1 LNTFIS
7 NSNESLYAN
16 PKDNDSNE
24 YSHGK
29 ESSVIIK
36 DVEEDNPPI
45 IGFRNESG
53 SRFSTN
59 SFSPSLRRFGLRN
72 TNNNS
77 NSVIITNTE
86 KIKNNEKSN
95 ENILSKTKS
104 ESDTQPEKR
113 IMNRISFYE
122 KMSNETKDENDD
134 NDNSKNCQVNLSNN
148 YPIKNAFITNVL
160 NKYKNAKKY
169 YVYEIS
175 VNLNSCAS
183 SVIPTL
189 KDNKESS
196 IKVYH
201 TFEEFFDFHYQF
213 IEATISNKDS
223 KNNISINEI
232 PTLPSQVQCVND
244 RLAKKR
250 ISGLQTYINGILNS
264 LTVMTSPDIVYN
276 FMSASG
282 FDSLKLM
289 EE

>member
-1 LNTFIS
+1 MTQDESMETDLNEEGQNQNEFKEVMKMLGTFIS

-122 KMSNETKDENDD
+122 KMSNE
-134 NDNSKNCQVNLSNN
+134 
-148 YPIKNAFITNVL
+148 
-160 NKYKNAKKY
+160 
-169 YVYEIS
+169 
-175 VNLNSCAS
+175 
-183 SVIPTL
+183 
-189 KDNKESS
+189 
-196 IKVYH
+196 
-201 TFEEFFDFHYQF
+201 
-213 IEATISNKDS
+213 
-223 KNNISINEI
+223 
-232 PTLPSQVQCVND
+232 
-244 RLAKKR
+244 
-250 ISGLQTYINGILNS
+250 
-264 LTVMTSPDIVYN
+264 
-276 FMSASG
+276 
-282 FDSLKLM
+282 
-289 EE
+289 